1 MQTRQAQDNG
11 VREETDHFLVQ
22 TPAPSSSAVF
32 PGAVSLEVGAF
43 IFFEG
48 LNACFFVMNELIS
61 CRVDGM
67 WGLVE
72 PNAEDVTSRC
82 EINIE
87 TSVGAK
93 HVGRSEVD
101 VLTGDGDFLKLSKVI
116 TEAFGELCH
125 FSNVACNG
133 GGC

>member
-1 MQTRQAQDNG
+1 MS
-11 VREETDHFLVQ
+11 VRGLW
-22 TPAPSSSAVF
+22 SSDSEVKEDSF
-32 PGAVSLEVGAF
+32 LEVGAF
-43 IFFEG
+43 VFFEG

-61 CRVDGM
+61 CLQDGM

-93 HVGRSEVD
+93 RVGRSEVD
-101 VLTGDGDFLKLSKVI
+101 VLTGDGDFLKLSKVVA
-116 TEAFGELCH
+116 EAFASCVISVTSHAMVVGVDWYGMG
-125 FSNVACNG
+125 FS
-133 GGC
+133 

>member
-1 MQTRQAQDNG
+1 MSVRGLCSPDSE
-11 VREETDHFLVQ
+11 VREDSF
-22 TPAPSSSAVF
+22 
-32 PGAVSLEVGAF
+32 LEVGTF

-48 LNACFFVMNELIS
+48 LSACFFVMNELIS
-61 CRVDGM
+61 CFVDGM

-87 TSVGAK
+87 TSVGVK

-101 VLTGDGDFLKLSKVI
+101 VLTGDGDFLKLSKVVA
-116 TEAFGELCH
+116 EAFGELCH

>member
-1 MQTRQAQDNG
+1 MS
-11 VREETDHFLVQ
+11 VRGLWSSDSNINPSYNLVL
-22 TPAPSSSAVF
+22 PREVKEDSF
-32 PGAVSLEVGAF
+32 LEVGAF

-48 LNACFFVMNELIS
+48 LNACFFVMDELIS

-87 TSVGAK
+87 TSVGVK

-101 VLTGDGDFLKLSKVI
+101 ALTGDGDFLKLSKVI
-116 TEAFGELCH
+116 AEASGELCH
-125 FSNVACNG
+125 FSNVACNRCG
-133 GGC
+133 